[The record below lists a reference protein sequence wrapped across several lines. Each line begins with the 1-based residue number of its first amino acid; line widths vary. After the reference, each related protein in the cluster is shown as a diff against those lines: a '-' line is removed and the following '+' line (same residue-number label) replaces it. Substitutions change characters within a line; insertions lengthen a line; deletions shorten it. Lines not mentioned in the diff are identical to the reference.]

1 MELSGQLGAPVTFH
15 EPALGTEVMEHY
27 RAADTCVVSL
37 RDDWKSFETTVPSKT
52 YEVLAVGRHVTGIVL
67 GEARDIIE
75 ASGAGT
81 VVPSDAASIAAMWLQ
96 LHQDRSLLLTGT
108 SGRDWV
114 EATVNIDALAA
125 DYARLIRKVSEQES
139 LQ

>member
-1 MELSGQLGAPVTFH
+1 MDLARKLEAPVTFH
-15 EPALGTEVMEHY
+15 EPALGQEVMEHY

-75 ASGAGT
+75 ASKAGT
-81 VVPSDAASIAAMWLQ
+81 VVPSNAKTVAQMWRQLQ
-96 LHQDRSLLLTGT
+96 EDRSLLLTGT

-114 EATVNIDALAA
+114 EANVNISALSAE
-125 DYARLIRKVSEQES
+125 YGRLITRVCEKRF
-139 LQ
+139 LK

>member
-1 MELSGQLGAPVTFH
+1 MELSRELEAPVTFR
-15 EPALGTEVMEHY
+15 EPAHGSEVMDHY

-81 VVPSDAASIAAMWLQ
+81 VVASDAERIAELWLELQ
-96 LHQDRSLLLTGT
+96 TNRGLLLTGT
-108 SGRDWV
+108 SGRDWIQENANLDDLCATYIAAV
-114 EATVNIDALAA
+114 TEAAKV
-125 DYARLIRKVSEQES
+125 RLRP
-139 LQ
+139 